1 MGRKA
6 FKVPIV
12 GINIYLLKDELE
24 RLNSVVGQHQ
34 RSKFI
39 REAVNEKLDRL
50 EKKDRET

>member
-24 RLNSVVGQHQ
+24 RLDS
-34 RSKFI
+34 S
-39 REAVNEKLDRL
+39 RL
-50 EKKDRET
+50 TFFMHFSLKCF